1 MSKISNGEGFI
12 YVYPCIMGGTKN
24 LCKIGVTDNFKERMS
39 QHVRTPYHGFNCMLN
54 YPSYKPIATA
64 LRIKNMDIADE
75 LVKDCFHDYQ
85 LAGIEVYNINYNVS
99 IQELYNLLYE
109 HKQYVELIED
119 GVTDYGFLVLKE
131 EVKVDTTKPVFEAL
145 RDKILSKYNDELP
158 EELLL
163 LLRDVEEFKTH
174 CSSHYETGNFVEF
187 FDGLVLDIGVCKA
200 SRALLLNKLQELLKG

>member
-24 LCKIGVTDNFKERMS
+24 LCKI
-39 QHVRTPYHGFNCMLN
+39 
-54 YPSYKPIATA
+54 
-64 LRIKNMDIADE
+64 
-75 LVKDCFHDYQ
+75 
-85 LAGIEVYNINYNVS
+85 
-99 IQELYNLLYE
+99 
-109 HKQYVELIED
+109 

-174 CSSHYETGNFVEF
+174 CSSHYETGNLSNFVM
-187 FDGLVLDIGVCKA
+187 A
-200 SRALLLNKLQELLKG
+200 

>member
-85 LAGIEVYNINYNVS
+85 LAGIEVYNINYNVA
-99 IQELYNLLYE
+99 IQELYNLLYK
-109 HKQYVELIED
+109 HNQFIELIED
-119 GVTDYGFLVLKE
+119 KTTDYSFLVLEE
-131 EVKVDTTKPVFEAL
+131 EVKIDTTKSIFEEL

-158 EELLL
+158 DELLL
-163 LLRDVEEFKTH
+163 LLRDGEEFKTH
-174 CSSHYETGNFVEF
+174 CPSHKNFIEF
-187 FDGLVLDIGVCKA
+187 RDGLVLDISVCKA
-200 SRALLLNKLQELLKG
+200 SRALLLSKLQEILKE